1 MNKIRVKLAPTKK
14 QMTGYTPVGGMT
26 ISMKPGG
33 SGTSAVTTTAQA
45 AKFELVEVPGPK
57 DASTSE
63 RVLYSIAGTII
74 DNGGVPLFDGGATSP
89 TTGFSFSASDFSI
102 SLTLDTNNF
111 KVFPVSNLVLPW
123 ESSAENFV
131 MEVRA
136 RLTIAGV
143 VEADVGQNDSL
154 DLTMLHK
161 AVPDDGTN
169 AQDTSDCFGIGTVYP
184 TKNDFLKSTD
194 RIKFPGTMTI
204 MLEDTVG
211 QTANSITPSSYTLAA
226 CASTISSTRVAASAT
241 ALWTVSSGKVVAV
254 GAGTGVTLPFFTY
267 WIFADTS
274 NMPAS
279 SGEFGNSEGISP
291 PVNVAAGTKLLLSP
305 IILFVQSQ
313 TPFAKSISATVASDV
328 PNALATMLAHE
339 IGHSMGLRHGL
350 DFDISAG
357 TYSVAT
363 QIGAMTGQTTSAVG
377 KAQAQLYGPVHKD
390 VIKKLYL

>member
-1 MNKIRVKLAPTKK
+1 VL
-14 QMTGYTPVGGMT
+14 VG
-26 ISMKPGG
+26 
-33 SGTSAVTTTAQA
+33 
-45 AKFELVEVPGPK
+45 
-57 DASTSE
+57 
-63 RVLYSIAGTII
+63 
-74 DNGGVPLFDGGATSP
+74 
-89 TTGFSFSASDFSI
+89 
-102 SLTLDTNNF
+102 
-111 KVFPVSNLVLPW
+111 
-123 ESSAENFV
+123 
-131 MEVRA
+131 RA

-226 CASTISSTRVAASAT
+226 LTSALGTIMGDAGLGTPSVTEFTRTAASAT